1 MRSSEELPQAS
12 VAAASGGKTQYL
24 LPPRRVL
31 CDYQAGNYHLYRGQT
46 FDVANNTRALLV
58 LHVAPKENSYT
69 LVDAHASAGAGL
81 SGGSA
86 AGGLRWVSD
95 RRPEKTQRLLIP
107 AGATQAVTPPTADG
121 AYVTVCRELEVD
133 GSLRDVLVG
142 DADRFVKRA
151 DVLRLYP
158 AP

>member
-1 MRSSEELPQAS
+1 M
-12 VAAASGGKTQYL
+12 AAASGGKTQYL

-31 CDYQAGNYHLYRGQT
+31 CDYQPGNYHLYRGQT
-46 FDVANNTRALLV
+46 FDVANTTKALLV

-69 LVDAHASAGAGL
+69 LVDAQISASV

-86 AGGLRWVSD
+86 AGGLQWVSD
-95 RRPEKTQRLLIP
+95 KRPEKTQRLLIP
-107 AGATQAVTPPTADG
+107 AGATQAVTPPTDDG

-142 DADRFVKRA
+142 DVDRFVKRA
-151 DVLRLYP
+151 DLLKFFT
-158 AP
+158 AS